1 MTDPGTG
8 AVPPEAPLYERVGGM
23 PFFTQLVAEFYR
35 GVARDPILRPM
46 YVEED
51 LGPAAERLTLF
62 LAQYWGGPHTYSETR
77 GHPRLRA
84 RHMPFVIDAT
94 ARDAWLGN
102 MLAALDAQDVGA
114 QEYAELRG
122 YMLSAAEFLV
132 NAGHGGPARA

>member
-1 MTDPGTG
+1 MSEQT
-8 AVPPEAPLYERVGGM
+8 APLYERVGGM
-23 PFFTQLVAEFYR
+23 PFFVTLVEAFYR
-35 GVARDPILRPM
+35 GVAKDPILRPM
-46 YVEED
+46 YEEED
-51 LGPAAERLTLF
+51 LGPSAERLTLF

-102 MLAALDAQDVGA
+102 MLAALDE
-114 QEYAELRG
+114 QELGEHERAELRG

-132 NAGHGGPARA
+132 NAGNHGVE

>member
-1 MTDPGTG
+1 MTTQQN
-8 AVPPEAPLYERVGGM
+8 PEAPLFERVGGM
-23 PFFTQLVAEFYR
+23 PFFTELVAGFYR
-35 GVARDPILRPM
+35 GVAADPILRPM
-46 YVEED
+46 YEDED

-94 ARDAWLGN
+94 ARDAWLLH
-102 MLAALDAQDVGA
+102 MLSALDAMEIGDT
-114 QEYAELRG
+114 ERAELRG

-132 NAGHGGPARA
+132 NAGSDAI

>member
-1 MTDPGTG
+1 MTEDSATP
-8 AVPPEAPLYERVGGM
+8 APLYDRVGGM
-23 PFFTQLVAEFYR
+23 RFFESLVAAFYR
-35 GVARDPILRPM
+35 GIAKDPLLRPM
-46 YVEED
+46 YEDED
-51 LGPAAERLTLF
+51 LGPSAERLTLF

-102 MLAALDAQDVGA
+102 MMAALDGQTELGDH
-114 QEYAELRG
+114 ERAELRG

-132 NAGHGGPARA
+132 NAPQ